1 MQKFLVLLFFFPA
14 ITNLQAQILPNFDGF
29 KLEKASDYK
38 IAEPIVLQAAN
49 YLLATAYDKD
59 NSGQKDAL
67 KNVIQWMSGTPDYA
81 FRIDKITEYV
91 TQGNNLLLGYY
102 LTAMTKFVLENKSL
116 VQDPKVVMLN
126 STRIL
131 LAYTGNPDHKMKPS
145 KHLKKL
151 AEADAQSQLEK
162 ELGY

>member
-67 KNVIQWMSGTPDYA
+67 KNVIPVS
-81 FRIDKITEYV
+81 
-91 TQGNNLLLGYY
+91 
-102 LTAMTKFVLENKSL
+102 
-116 VQDPKVVMLN
+116 
-126 STRIL
+126 
-131 LAYTGNPDHKMKPS
+131 YTHLDVYKRQAEGEPPQAVPLCRPS
-145 KHLKKL
+145 M
-151 AEADAQSQLEK
+151 
-162 ELGY
+162 